1 MEAVMSF
8 WGVAMCKANSEAIA
22 EHHLGRQGYKTYLP
36 RFIQK
41 IGKETK
47 IKVLFPR
54 YIFVSIELQW
64 HVIRSTRG
72 VTKLIMRESTPAPVP
87 NVIIDNLKKR
97 EDKGFVMLEDP
108 PKFSQ
113 GEKVRVVNSA
123 LFGYIGIYQGMKDS
137 ERARVLIELLGQ
149 TVPVELDE
157 KDLVCAVAS
166 NEVKAG

>member
-1 MEAVMSF
+1 MAF

-22 EHHLGRQGYKTYLP
+22 QHHLGRQGYETYLP

-41 IGKETK
+41 IGNETK

-54 YIFVSIELQW
+54 YIFVRIELQW

-72 VTKLIMRESTPAPVP
+72 VTKLIMREATPALLPDK
-87 NVIIDNLKKR
+87 IIDNLKKR
-97 EDKGFVMLEDP
+97 EDKGFVMLEEP
-108 PKFSQ
+108 PKFSV

-123 LFGYIGIYQGMKDS
+123 LFGYIGIYQGMKDT
-137 ERARVLIELLGQ
+137 ERARVLIEFLGQ
-149 TVPVELDE
+149 KVPVELDE